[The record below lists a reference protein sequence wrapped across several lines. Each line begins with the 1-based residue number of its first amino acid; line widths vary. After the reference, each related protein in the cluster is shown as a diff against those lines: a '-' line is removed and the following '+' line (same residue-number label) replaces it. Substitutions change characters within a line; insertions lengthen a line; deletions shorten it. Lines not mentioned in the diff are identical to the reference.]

1 MYEIWLALNILFEL
15 MLMYLPTVVGI
26 AVVWLA
32 LMAIAFKRGKPAW
45 AKSLKPAIVVGV
57 IVTVLGL
64 LTIPGLTQSSLS
76 EMGYWVDWANLF
88 AVAAGFGAIAA
99 LLAIPLAATMRRA

>member
-15 MLMYLPTVVGI
+15 MLMYLPVVIGVAI
-26 AVVWLA
+26 VWLV
-32 LMAIAFKRGKPAW
+32 LMAMAFKRGNPAW

-57 IVTVLGL
+57 IVTALGV
-64 LTIPGLTQSSLS
+64 LTIPGLTRSGLS

-88 AVAAGFGAIAA
+88 AVAAGFGTVAA
-99 LLAIPLAATMRRA
+99 LLALPLAATMRRT